1 MKRIKTN
8 VKMCPIYPE
17 FIGECVMDYAF
28 QSPLLNDLNNRYY
41 IYQATD
47 AEAIDQLFCSG
58 KQVVFYLG
66 YDPTASSLH
75 VGHLLWIKLVNKL
88 QNAGHKP
95 IVLVGGATGKIGD
108 PTWKET
114 QRKMLSYETI
124 LDNIASISRKLS
136 TLVKFTGDNAVIPV
150 NNDEWLSK
158 LKYMDFLREYGSLFS
173 VNKMLA
179 MDSVSTRLERQ
190 QHLSF
195 LEFNYMI
202 LQAYDFL
209 HLFETYNCVL
219 QIGGQDQWSNMT
231 HGVDLVRRKTGKDV
245 FGMSIPLLVNSDGK
259 KMGKTEA
266 GVVWLDEKLLP
277 PFDFWQYW
285 RNVDDR
291 DVVKLLKI
299 FTDLPLEEI
308 EKYSAFI
315 GTSKINEAKIIL
327 ADSVTSFVHPT
338 ADLNAI
344 KQSAS
349 SGTHSDAIEEFRI
362 SSPMSLDKVLKECGL
377 AESATQAKRLVEGGG
392 VKIDGVQINKYDTI
406 VDHSCLIAVGKK
418 KLKKI
423 LV

>member
-1 MKRIKTN
+1 
-8 VKMCPIYPE
+8 
-17 FIGECVMDYAF
+17 MDYKF
-28 QSPLLNDLNNRYY
+28 KSDLLNDLNVRHY
-41 IYQATD
+41 IYQATNI
-47 AEAIDQLFCSG
+47 AAIDDLFCG
-58 KQVVFYLG
+58 DEPVVFYIG

-75 VGHLLWIKLVNKL
+75 VGHLLWIKLVKKL
-88 QNAGHKP
+88 QDAGHKP
-95 IVLVGGATGKIGD
+95 IVLCGGATGKIGD

-114 QRKMLSYETI
+114 QRKMLSYDAI
-124 LDNIASISRKLS
+124 LDNIKSINRKLS
-136 TLVKFTGDNAVIPV
+136 TLIDFNSDNRAISV
-150 NNDEWLSK
+150 NNDDWLSK
-158 LKYMDFLREYGSLFS
+158 LKYIDFLRDFGVLFS

-179 MDSVSTRLERQ
+179 MDSVSARLERQ

-231 HGVDLVRRKTGKDV
+231 HGVDLVRRKTGKEA
-245 FGMSIPLLVNSDGK
+245 FGLSIPLLLNSDGK

-266 GVVWLDEKLLP
+266 GTVWLDEKLLS

-291 DVVKLLKI
+291 DVVHLMEI

-308 EKYSAFI
+308 AKYEEVI
-315 GTSKINEAKIIL
+315 GSSKINEAKIIL

-344 KQSAS
+344 HQSAT
-349 SGTHSDAIEEFRI
+349 GGVHSDAIATVKLNN
-362 SSPMSLDKVLKECGL
+362 PMPLDKVLKEAGF
-377 AESATQAKRLVEGGG
+377 AESATQAKRLIEGGG
-392 VKIDGVQINKYDTI
+392 VKVDDVTIDKYNTVIDK
-406 VDHSCLIAVGKK
+406 SCLISVGKK
-418 KLKKI
+418 KFKKI
-423 LV
+423 IF

>member
-1 MKRIKTN
+1 MVFYLN
-8 VKMCPIYPE
+8 YEV
-17 FIGECVMDYAF
+17 VMDYTF
-28 QSPLLNDLNNRYY
+28 QSSLLNDLNKRYY

-58 KQVVFYLG
+58 NQVVFYLG

-95 IVLVGGATGKIGD
+95 IILVGGATGKIGD

-114 QRKMLSYETI
+114 QRKMLSYDTI

-136 TLVKFTGDNAVIPV
+136 TLVKFTGDNAVISV

-158 LKYMDFLREYGSLFS
+158 LMYMDFLRDYGSLFS

-219 QIGGQDQWSNMT
+219 QIGGQDQWSNMIN
-231 HGVDLVRRKTGKDV
+231 GVDLVRRKTGKDV
-245 FGMSIPLLVNSDGK
+245 YGMSIPLLVNADGK

-266 GVVWLDEKLLP
+266 GTVWLDEKLLS

-291 DVVKLLKI
+291 DVVRLMKI
-299 FTDLPLEEI
+299 FTDLPLDEI
-308 EKYSAFI
+308 DKYKEFI
-315 GTSKINEAKIIL
+315 GHSKINDAKIIL

-349 SGTHSDAIEEFRI
+349 SGTCSVAIDEIKI
-362 SSPMSLDKVLKECGL
+362 SSPMTLDKVLKECGL
-377 AESATQAKRLVEGGG
+377 AESATQAKRLIEGGG
-392 VKIDGVQINKYDTI
+392 VKVDGITQDKYDRIIDT
-406 VDHSCLIAVGKK
+406 SCLISVGKK
-418 KLKKI
+418 KFKQVL
-423 LV
+423 L